1 MRTGIGLVVLLLAS
15 ASSVANGQTRS
26 TCQWVG
32 SVWTCNSSGGQ
43 GIDWS
48 RASRPSTDAA
58 ESFARGMELGE
69 QARRAKLERE
79 RLKLEQDRLQLER
92 ELLERRKLDAQKP
105 GQTASGALPDYT
117 AKWLEKARPRIG
129 LYPDYAK
136 VVFEGDVAITPSM
149 IMLMSSSDYAADI
162 AYYLGT
168 HKAESLA
175 IAQLPLLEA
184 ARALDAIESKVK
196 TNAPSQQQ
204 TPPAEK

>member
-1 MRTGIGLVVLLLAS
+1 
-15 ASSVANGQTRS
+15 
-26 TCQWVG
+26 
-32 SVWTCNSSGGQ
+32 
-43 GIDWS
+43 
-48 RASRPSTDAA
+48 
-58 ESFARGMELGE
+58 MELGE

-79 RLKLEQDRLQLER
+79 RIKLEQDKLQLER
-92 ELLERRKLDAQKP
+92 DLLERRKLDAQTP
-105 GQTASGALPDYT
+105 GQTASVALPDYT

-136 VVFEGDVAITPSM
+136 VVFEGDVAITPNM

-184 ARALDAIESKVK
+184 AKAVDAIESKVRIS
-196 TNAPSQQQ
+196 APNQQQ
-204 TPPAEK
+204 KPAAEK